1 MDAAAKMGAE
11 EGKKVWGAEW
21 RKIVARVR
29 SGAVW
34 DEAIAAYGGEGRIDG
49 DVINA
54 LYVTVLPPPPFFLP
68 VRRRETDANYSRGW
82 LE

>member
-1 MDAAAKMGAE
+1 MYFAIMDAAAKMSAE

-54 LYVTVLPPPPFFLP
+54 LYVVTVLPPFFCPHCL
-68 VRRRETDANYSRGW
+68 TTGYKY
-82 LE
+82 

>member
-1 MDAAAKMGAE
+1 MYFAIMDAAAKMSAE

-54 LYVTVLPPPPFFLP
+54 LYVVAVLPRPPFFFCP
-68 VRRRETDANYSRGW
+68 HAQRRYKY
-82 LE
+82 